1 MSANTVQTK
10 QISYSAASA
19 MVAVAIA
26 HAESLG
32 INAVVSVIDR
42 EGSLKAYGR
51 MDGAVHLAINASQAK
66 AYTALMGLGSGDLA
80 EAMQDKVPQMAS
92 LVSFERIV
100 MLGGGL
106 PIVLDGEV
114 VGAIG
119 VGGGSME
126 QDIACAQA
134 ALDNLA

>member
-1 MSANTVQTK
+1 MTHTVQIK
-10 QISYSAASA
+10 QISYASA
-19 MVAVAIA
+19 TALVAVAVA
-26 HAESLG
+26 KAEATG
-32 INAVVSVIDR
+32 INAVVSVIDTQ
-42 EGSLKAYGR
+42 GSLTAYGS
-51 MDGAVHLAINASQAK
+51 MDGAVHLAIAASQAK

-80 EAMQDKVPQMAS
+80 EAMKDQPPQMTS
-92 LVSFERIV
+92 LISFDRIV

-106 PIVLDGEV
+106 PIIIDGDV

-134 ALDNLA
+134 ALDSLK